1 MKKTVVLVLALIFLF
16 NMDEGSCG
24 YFIEYPGFGVEDPPK
39 TRRKGQK
46 GHLSIEDI
54 VVEDMLRGPNIEGI
68 NLRANRL
75 TTEGIHYLVGI
86 ITSPEHADRFKNLKY
101 INLTANPVDVNVFE
115 VCRPLLERET
125 FKFLDIRRTPASET
139 SVFFY
144 TLETTFPEVWR
155 KIMYIPPMYLSQFKD
170 KKEIYRIH
178 KAYHDLDLWN

>member
-1 MKKTVVLVLALIFLF
+1 MKKKVILTLALFLLF
-16 NMDEGSCG
+16 SMDKGSCG
-24 YFIEYPGFGVEDPPK
+24 YFIEYPALGVEDPPK
-39 TRRKGQK
+39 TRRKEQK
-46 GHLSIEDI
+46 GPLSIEDI
-54 VVEDMLRGPNIEGI
+54 VEEDMLKGPNIEGI

-75 TTEGIHYLVGI
+75 TTEGIRYLMGI
-86 ITSPEHADRFKNLKY
+86 ITSPEHADRFKDLKY

-115 VCRPLLERET
+115 VCRSLLERET

-144 TLETTFPEVWR
+144 TLESTFPEVWR
-155 KIMYIPPMYLSQFKD
+155 KIIYIPPMYLSHFKD